1 MRKMKD
7 SGVEWIG
14 EIPADWEI
22 CRFKNVAELYTG
34 NSIKDEEKEQYE
46 DSVDARPYIATKD
59 IDVTFGNVNYTNGL
73 FVKLDDYSFKIA
85 PRNSTLMCI
94 EGGSAGRKKAKL
106 SNDVAFVNKLC
117 CFFSNKVDNTFLYY
131 FLCSPNYEKE
141 FTNNLSGLIGGVSVS
156 VLKNISFLLPPP
168 EQQRRIAT
176 YLDDKCAKI
185 DDIIA
190 REQAVIEKLKS
201 YKLSVVT
208 EAVTKGLNPDVP
220 MKDSGI
226 DLCNKIPEQ
235 WTVSR
240 IKYLFQLRDEKN
252 YLPLEEVRLLSLYTE
267 FGVFPHGEQDERGNK
282 AVTAD
287 GYKAV
292 YEKDIVVNIILAW
305 MGAIGVSSYDGVTSP
320 AYDIYKPFSN
330 VNSEFYHHLF
340 RTKAFSAECY
350 KYGRGIMAMR
360 WRTYSTEFKSIFV
373 PVPPVEEQQQIVDY
387 LDIKCTKIDSAIAKK
402 QAAIDK
408 LTEYKKSLIYEVVTG
423 KKEV

>member
-1 MRKMKD
+1 MREMKD

-14 EIPADWEI
+14 EIPEDWEI

-59 IDVTFGNVNYTNGL
+59 IDITFGNVNYTNGL

-141 FTNNLSGLIGGVSVS
+141 FTNNMSGLIGGVSVS

-168 EQQRRIAT
+168 EHQHRIAD
-176 YLDDKCAKI
+176 YLDNKCAKI
-185 DDIIA
+185 DAIIT
-190 REQAVIEKLKS
+190 REQAVIEKLKA
-201 YKLSVVT
+201 YKLSVIT

-252 YLPLEEVRLLSLYTE
+252 YLPLEEVRLLSLYAE

-330 VNSEFYHHLF
+330 VNSKFYHHLF
-340 RTKAFSAECY
+340 RTKAFSSECY

-387 LDIKCTKIDSAIAKK
+387 LDIKCAKINSAIDKK
-402 QAAIDK
+402 QAVIDK

>member
-1 MRKMKD
+1 MKD